1 MLPAGAIKNF
11 LLGAGVVGCIA
22 TAMTFPIDD
31 VNSKPL
37 IVINESATAGAI
49 PTELVE

>member
-11 LLGAGVVGCIA
+11 LFGDGVVGCMSTA
-22 TAMTFPIDD
+22 TTFPIED
-31 VNSKPL
+31 VNSNPP
-37 IVINESATAGAI
+37 IVINESAIAKAV